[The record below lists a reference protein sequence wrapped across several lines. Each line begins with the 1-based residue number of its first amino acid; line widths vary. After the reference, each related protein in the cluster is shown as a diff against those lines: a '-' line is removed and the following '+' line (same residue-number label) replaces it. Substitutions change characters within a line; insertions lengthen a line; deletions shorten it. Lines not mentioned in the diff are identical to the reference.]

1 MYDGRFL
8 ASRDVI
14 VVTVAYRLSTFGF
27 LYFGPPM
34 NTSSSTVVANAA
46 FHDQILGLI
55 WVRENIVAFGGDKEK
70 ITVTIETVQNQIT
83 NQHFFRF
90 LVNRLVQ

>member
-27 LYFGPPM
+27 SYFGSPL

-55 WVRENIVAFGGDKEK
+55 WVRKNIAAFGGDEKK
-70 ITVTIETVQNQIT
+70 ITVTIETAKNIII

-90 LVNRLVQ
+90 LENRPAQ